1 LGGRTLNTS
10 ASATWNRRLG
20 VGLLVSSLC
29 LLALELTLS
38 RIFSVL
44 MWYHFVSLI
53 VSLALFGITV
63 SGLAVFLA
71 PQRFPREAAAS
82 WMGRASLALT
92 LALLALWTFF
102 LLLARS
108 PQLAYRILAP
118 FHQPQY
124 EPFGAG
130 KVTLLDAGQILP
142 LAVLY
147 LVSAL
152 PFIFGGFVATLA
164 LTRYR
169 DRVAQVYAWDL
180 AGAGAGCVAAFA
192 LLTWLD
198 PFATLAA
205 LAFFASLAAWL
216 FFRESGDRGS
226 ALGAMALGALSLA
239 LVVATAHGG
248 VVELKFVRGRFQ
260 PDLLLTRWNSY
271 SRVAVWPLRTGQGE
285 ASWGMSRGYRGPIP
299 EQYGLVVDDTGYTT
313 IARYRPGDDLGWAR
327 ANLLSLP
334 YLVRDDARALIIGP
348 GGGKDI
354 LIALAGGAATVRA
367 VELNPLVVRAVQD
380 DFGDFSGRPYTLPGV
395 EKVVDEGRTFLAHD
409 PSFYDVIQA
418 TVVYGRLAPAAG
430 AFTFTEDHLYTTEA
444 FQTYL
449 NRLAPG
455 GMLAFSRFIY
465 EKRILRLVATARA
478 ALESRGI
485 PNAPGC
491 IFIAAERGLASV
503 LVKNVPFT
511 PEELAALQRRCH
523 DLGFQVLYS
532 PAGEGDSQIAEMLRA
547 PDAAVYLAALPYDAS
562 PVGDDRPFFYYLM
575 RPGDFLRSGAAR
587 APDFEDRGLLLMRNL
602 LGTVFGLIVLCIALP
617 LVRFGRVR
625 EIRWGRAWAAVG
637 YFAAIGLGFIVVEI
651 GLLKRFL
658 LLLGKPAYTLAVTLA
673 VFLAAGALGSARA
686 RLLAGNARL
695 VRRCCAR
702 LTIVLL
708 FTSVLLPPLLETLL
722 AAPLWARL
730 AATVAVMAPLGY
742 LMGQPLPAG
751 FSLLRQE
758 RLVPWVWSVNGALS
772 VLGSVGALVLAVNF
786 GYTTT
791 MLIGPACYLVAG
803 ALAELVE

>member
-1 LGGRTLNTS
+1 VNFS
-10 ASATWNRRLG
+10 APAIWNRRLG
-20 VGLLVSSLC
+20 AGLLISSLC

-71 PQRFPREAAAS
+71 PRHFPREEAAA

-92 LALLALWTFF
+92 LTLLGLWTFF

-130 KVTLLDAGQILP
+130 KVTLLDSSQILP

-164 LTRYR
+164 LTRYQ

-180 AGAGAGCVAAFA
+180 AGAGLGCVAAFA

-205 LAFFASLAAWL
+205 LAFFAALAAWL
-216 FFRESGDRGS
+216 FFRESGARGG
-226 ALGAMALGALSLA
+226 ALGALALGALSLA
-239 LVVATAHGG
+239 LVAATAHGG
-248 VVELKFVRGRFQ
+248 LVELKFVRGRYQ

-285 ASWGMSRGYRGPIP
+285 ASWGMSRVYRGPIP

-334 YLVRDDARALIIGP
+334 YLVREDAQALIIGP

-354 LIALAGGAATVRA
+354 LIALANGAAAVKA

-380 DFGDFSGRPYTLPGV
+380 DFGEFSGRPYTLPGV
-395 EKVVDEGRTFLAHD
+395 EKIVDEGRIFLAHD
-409 PSFYDVIQA
+409 PSLYDVIQVA
-418 TVVYGRLAPAAG
+418 LVYGQLAPSPG
-430 AFTFTEDHLYTTEA
+430 PITFAEDHLDTAEA
-444 FQTYL
+444 FQSYL
-449 NRLAPG
+449 DRLAPG
-455 GMLAFSRFIY
+455 GLLAFSRFLH
-465 EKRILRLVATARA
+465 EKSFLRLVATARA

-485 PNAPGC
+485 AGAPGC

-511 PEELAALQRRCH
+511 AEELGALQWHSRE
-523 DLGFQVLYS
+523 LGFHVLYS
-532 PAGEGDSQIAEMLRA
+532 PAGEGDSPIAELLRA
-547 PDAAVYLAALPYDAS
+547 PDAAAYLAALPFDAS
-562 PVGDDRPFFYYLM
+562 PVSDDRPFFYYLM
-575 RPGDFLRSGAAR
+575 RPGDFLRSGTAR

-602 LGTVFGLIVLCIALP
+602 LGTVFGLVILCVAMP
-617 LVRFGRVR
+617 LARYGRVR
-625 EIRWGRAWAAVG
+625 EIRWGSAWASIG

-658 LLLGKPAYTLAVTLA
+658 LLLGKPSYTLAVTLA
-673 VFLAAGALGSARA
+673 IFLAAGALGSARA
-686 RLLAGNARL
+686 RLMAGSARL
-695 VRRCCAR
+695 VRRSCAH

-708 FTSVLLPPLLETLL
+708 FTAVLLPPLLESLL

-730 AATVAVMAPLGY
+730 AATAAVMGPLGY

-751 FSLLRQE
+751 LSLMRQE
-758 RLVPWVWSVNGALS
+758 RLVPWVWSINGALS
-772 VLGSVGALVLAVNF
+772 VLGSIGALVLAVNF

-791 MLIGPACYLVAG
+791 MLVGPACYLVAG

>member
-1 LGGRTLNTS
+1 
-10 ASATWNRRLG
+10 
-20 VGLLVSSLC
+20 
-29 LLALELTLS
+29 
-38 RIFSVL
+38 

-63 SGLAVFLA
+63 SGLVVFLA
-71 PQRFPREAAAS
+71 PQRFPLEKAAS
-82 WMGRASLALT
+82 WMGRAALALT
-92 LALLALWTFF
+92 VALFALWSFF

-108 PQLAYRILAP
+108 PRLAYRILAP

-130 KVTLLDAGQILP
+130 KVTLLDGGQILP

-152 PFIFGGFVATLA
+152 PFICGGFIATLA
-164 LTRYR
+164 LTRYQ
-169 DRVAQVYAWDL
+169 DRVARVYAWDL
-180 AGAGAGCVAAFA
+180 AGAALGCVAAFA

-198 PFATLAA
+198 PFATLAVLASFAA
-205 LAFFASLAAWL
+205 LSAWC
-216 FFRESGDRGS
+216 FFRESGERGGR
-226 ALGAMALGALSLA
+226 LGALALGALALA
-239 LVVATAHGG
+239 LVAASAHGG

-285 ASWGMSRGYRGPIP
+285 ASWGVSRGYRGPIP
-299 EQYGLVVDDTGYTT
+299 EQYGLVVDDTGYST

-334 YLVRDDARALIIGP
+334 YLVRDGARALIVGP

-354 LIALAGGAATVRA
+354 LIALAGGAAAVRA
-367 VELNPLVVRAVQD
+367 VELNPLVVRAVQE
-380 DFGDFSGRPYTLPGV
+380 DFGGFSGRPYTLPGV
-395 EKVVDEGRTFLAHD
+395 EQVVDEGRTFLAHD
-409 PSFYDVIQA
+409 RSFYDVIQA

-430 AFTFTEDHLYTTEA
+430 AFPFTEDHLYTSEA

-449 NRLAPG
+449 DRLAPG
-455 GMLAFSRFIY
+455 GLLAFSRFIY
-465 EKRILRLVATARA
+465 EKSILRLVATARG
-478 ALESRGI
+478 ALEARGVDG
-485 PNAPGC
+485 APGC
-491 IFIAAERGLASV
+491 VFVAAERGLASV
-503 LVKNVPFT
+503 LIKNVPFT
-511 PEELAALQRRCH
+511 PEELAALLQRCR
-523 DLGFQVLYS
+523 DLGFQVLYA
-532 PAGEGDSQIAEMLRA
+532 PGGEGDSPIAELMRT
-547 PDAAVYLAALPYDAS
+547 PDPGAYLAALPFDAS
-562 PVGDDRPFFYYLM
+562 PVSDDRPFFYYLM

-602 LGTVFGLIVLCIALP
+602 LGTVLGLVMLCIALP
-617 LVRFGRVR
+617 LALRGRVR

-651 GLLKRFL
+651 GLLKHFL

-673 VFLAAGALGSARA
+673 IFLAAGALGSARA

-695 VRRCCAR
+695 VRRSCAR

-708 FTSVLLPPLLETLL
+708 FTAVLLPPLLEALL

-730 AATVAVMAPLGY
+730 AATVAVMGPLGY

-751 FSLLRQE
+751 LSLLRQE

-772 VLGSVGALVLAVNF
+772 VLGSIGALVLAVNF

-791 MLIGPACYLVAG
+791 MLVGPACYLVAG
-803 ALAELVE
+803 TLAELVE

>member
-1 LGGRTLNTS
+1 VSQGAPAAWT
-10 ASATWNRRLG
+10 RRLG
-20 VGLLVSSLC
+20 AGLLVSSLC

-71 PQRFPREAAAS
+71 PQRFPREEAAA
-82 WMGRASLALT
+82 WMGRASLALALT
-92 LALLALWTFF
+92 LLALWSFF
-102 LLLARS
+102 LLLARL
-108 PQLAYRILAP
+108 PLLAYRILAP

-130 KVTLLDAGQILP
+130 KITLLDNSQILP
-142 LAVLY
+142 LVVLY

-152 PFIFGGFVATLA
+152 PFIFGGFIATLA

-169 DRVAQVYAWDL
+169 EHVARVYAWDL
-180 AGAGAGCVAAFA
+180 AGAGLGCLAAFA
-192 LLTWLD
+192 LLTWFD

-205 LAFFASLAAWL
+205 LACCACLAAWF
-216 FFRESGDRGS
+216 FFRESGARGG
-226 ALGAMALGALSLA
+226 ALGSLALGALSLA
-239 LVVATAHGG
+239 LVAATAGGG
-248 VVELKFVRGRFQ
+248 VVELKFVRGRYQ

-271 SRVAVWPLRTGQGE
+271 SRVAVWPLRSGQGE
-285 ASWGMSRGYRGPIP
+285 ASWGMSRGFRGTIP

-313 IARYRPGDDLGWAR
+313 IARYRAGDDLGWAR

-334 YLVRDDARALIIGP
+334 YLLREDARALIIGP

-354 LIALAGGAATVRA
+354 LIALAGGAAAVRA
-367 VELNPLVVRAVQD
+367 VELNPLVVRAVQE

-395 EKVVDEGRTFLAHD
+395 ERVIDEGRTFLAHD
-409 PSFYDVIQA
+409 PSQYDVIQA

-449 NRLAPG
+449 DRLAPG

-465 EKRILRLVATARA
+465 EKRIVRLVATARA
-478 ALESRGI
+478 ALEARGVTG
-485 PNAPGC
+485 APGC
-491 IFIAAERGLASV
+491 LFIAAERGLASV
-503 LVKNVPFT
+503 LIKNEPFT
-511 PEELAALQRRCH
+511 GPELAALERRCGE
-523 DLGFQVLYS
+523 LGFQVLYS
-532 PAGEGDSQIAEMLRA
+532 PDGAGDSPIAEVLRA
-547 PDAAVYLAALPYDAS
+547 PDPAAYLAALPYDAT

-575 RPGDFLRSGAAR
+575 RPADFLRSGAAR

-602 LGTVFGLIVLCIALP
+602 LGTVFGLVILCIAVP
-617 LVRFGRVR
+617 LLRYGRLR
-625 EIRWGRAWAAVG
+625 EIRWRHAWASVG

-658 LLLGKPAYTLAVTLA
+658 LLLGKPTYTLAVTLSI
-673 VFLAAGALGSARA
+673 FLVAGALGSSRA
-686 RLLAGNARL
+686 RLLAGNARQ
-695 VRRCCAR
+695 VRRSCGR
-702 LTIVLL
+702 LAIILL
-708 FTSVLLPPLLETLL
+708 FAAVLLPPLLEELL
-722 AAPLWARL
+722 SAPLWARL
-730 AATVAVMAPLGY
+730 AATVVVMAPLGY

-751 FSLLRQE
+751 LSLVRQE

-772 VLGSVGALVLAVNF
+772 VLGSIGALVLAVNF

-791 MLIGPACYLVAG
+791 MLVGPACYLVAG

>member
-1 LGGRTLNTS
+1 
-10 ASATWNRRLG
+10 
-20 VGLLVSSLC
+20 LLVSSLC

-53 VSLALFGITV
+53 LSLALLGITV

-71 PQRFPREAAAS
+71 PLRFPREQAAA
-82 WMGRASLALT
+82 WMGRASLALA
-92 LALLALWTFF
+92 LALLALWSFF

-108 PQLAYRILAP
+108 PQVAYRILAP

-130 KVTLLDAGQILP
+130 KATLLDGSQILP
-142 LAVLY
+142 LALLC

-152 PFIFGGFVATLA
+152 PFVCGGFVATLA
-164 LTRYR
+164 LTRYQ
-169 DRVAQVYAWDL
+169 DRAARVYAWDL
-180 AGAGAGCVAAFA
+180 AGAGLGCVAAFA

-205 LAFFASLAAWL
+205 LACLASLAAWL
-216 FFRESGDRGS
+216 FFRESGARGGGRG
-226 ALGAMALGALSLA
+226 ALAIGALSLA
-239 LVVATAHGG
+239 LVAATAHGG
-248 VVELKFVRGRFQ
+248 VAEPKFVRGRYQ

-271 SRVAVWPLRTGQGE
+271 SRVAVWPLRAGQGE
-285 ASWGMSRGYRGPIP
+285 ASWGLSRGYRGPIP
-299 EQYGLVVDDTGYTT
+299 EQYGLVVDDTGYST

-327 ANLLSLP
+327 ASLLSLP
-334 YLVRDDARALIIGP
+334 HLVRDGARALIIGP

-354 LIALAGGAATVRA
+354 LIALASGAAAVRA

-395 EKVVDEGRTFLAHD
+395 ETVVAEGRTFLARD
-409 PSFYDVIQA
+409 PSTYDVVQA
-418 TVVYGRLAPAAG
+418 ALVYGQLAPAAG
-430 AFTFTEDHLYTTEA
+430 ALAFAEDYLDTAEA
-444 FQTYL
+444 LQSCL
-449 NRLAPG
+449 ERLAPEG
-455 GMLAFSRFIY
+455 VLALSRFGY
-465 EKRILRLVATARA
+465 EKSVLRLVATARA
-478 ALESRGI
+478 ALEARGI
-485 PNAPGC
+485 PNAAGC
-491 IFIAAERGLASV
+491 VFVAAERGLASV

-511 PEELAALQRRCH
+511 PAELAALQRRCGE
-523 DLGFQVLYS
+523 LGFQVLHA
-532 PAGEGDSQIAEMLRA
+532 PGGGADNPIAELLRA
-547 PDAAVYLAALPYDAS
+547 PDAAAYLAALPFDAS
-562 PVGDDRPFFYYLM
+562 PVGDDRPFFSYLM
-575 RPGDFLRSGAAR
+575 RPGDFLRSGAAG
-587 APDFEDRGLLLMRNL
+587 APGFEDRGLLLMRNL
-602 LGTVFGLIVLCIALP
+602 LGTVFGLVLLCVALP
-617 LVRFGRVR
+617 LACCGRLR
-625 EIRWGRAWAAVG
+625 EVRWGRAWASVG

-658 LLLGKPAYTLAVTLA
+658 LLLGRPASTLAVTLA

-686 RLLAGNARL
+686 RLQAGNARL
-695 VRRCCAR
+695 VRRSCAR

-708 FTSVLLPPLLETLL
+708 FTAVLLPPLLEALL

-730 AATVAVMAPLGY
+730 AATVAVTAPLGY

-751 FSLLRQE
+751 LTLVRQQ

-772 VLGSVGALVLAVNF
+772 VLGSIGALVLAVNF

-791 MLIGPACYLVAG
+791 MLVGPACYLVAG
-803 ALAELVE
+803 VLAELVE

>member
-1 LGGRTLNTS
+1 VNPE
-10 ASATWNRRLG
+10 AATHWTRRLG
-20 VGLLVSSLC
+20 AGLLVSSLC

-71 PQRFPREAAAS
+71 PRRFPRETAAA
-82 WMGRASLALT
+82 WMGRASLALA
-92 LALLALWTFF
+92 LALLGLWSFF

-130 KVTLLDAGQILP
+130 KVTLLDSSQVLP
-142 LAVLY
+142 LVVLY

-152 PFIFGGFVATLA
+152 PFIFGGFIATLA
-164 LTRYR
+164 LTRYQ
-169 DRVAQVYAWDL
+169 DSVARVYAWDL
-180 AGAGAGCVAAFA
+180 AGAGLGCVAAFA

-198 PFATLAA
+198 PFATLAV
-205 LAFFASLAAWL
+205 LAFFAALAAWL
-216 FFRESGDRGS
+216 FFRESGGRVG
-226 ALGAMALGALSLA
+226 ALGALALGALA
-239 LVVATAHGG
+239 LCLGAATARGG
-248 VVELKFVRGRFQ
+248 IVELKFVRGRYQ

-285 ASWGMSRGYRGPIP
+285 ASWGMSRSYRGPIP

-313 IARYRPGDDLGWAR
+313 IARYRPGDELGWAR

-334 YLVRDDARALIIGP
+334 YRVREEARALIVGP

-354 LIALAGGAATVRA
+354 LIALANGAAAVRA

-380 DFGDFSGRPYTLPGV
+380 DFGDFSGRPYTLPRV

-449 NRLAPG
+449 DRLAPG

-478 ALESRGI
+478 ALEARNISD
-485 PNAPGC
+485 APGC

-503 LVKNVPFT
+503 LIKNAPFT
-511 PEELAALQRRCH
+511 PEELERLQLRCRE
-523 DLGFQVLYS
+523 LGFQVLYA
-532 PAGEGDSQIAEMLRA
+532 PGGEGDSPIAELLRA
-547 PDAAVYLAALPYDAS
+547 PDAAAHLAALPFDAS
-562 PVGDDRPFFYYLM
+562 PVGDDRPFYYYLM
-575 RPGDFLRSGAAR
+575 RPRDFLRSGAAL

-602 LGTVFGLIVLCIALP
+602 LFTVLGLVALCIALP
-617 LVRFGRVR
+617 LALYGRAR
-625 EIRWGRAWAAVG
+625 EIRWGRAWASVG
-637 YFAAIGLGFIVVEI
+637 YFAAIGLGFMVVEI

-658 LLLGKPAYTLAVTLA
+658 LLLGKPSYTLAVTLSI
-673 VFLAAGALGSARA
+673 FLVAGALGSARA
-686 RLLAGNARL
+686 RRLAGSARL
-695 VRRCCAR
+695 VRRSCAR

-708 FTSVLLPPLLETLL
+708 FTAVLLPPLLEMLL

-730 AATVAVMAPLGY
+730 AATVAVMGPLGY

-751 FSLLRQE
+751 LSLVRQE

-772 VLGSVGALVLAVNF
+772 VLGSIGALVLAVNF

-791 MLIGPACYLVAG
+791 MLVGPACYLAAG

>member
-1 LGGRTLNTS
+1 VS
-10 ASATWNRRLG
+10 APASAAWNRRLG
-20 VGLLVSSLC
+20 AGLLASSLC

-53 VSLALFGITV
+53 VSLALFGLTV

-71 PQRFPREAAAS
+71 PRRFPREETAS
-82 WMGRASLALT
+82 WMGRASLALA
-92 LALLALWTFF
+92 LALLALWAFF

-118 FHQPQY
+118 FHQPQF
-124 EPFGAG
+124 EPFGTG
-130 KVTLLDAGQILP
+130 KVTLFDTGQILP

-147 LVSAL
+147 VVSAL
-152 PFIFGGFVATLA
+152 PFVFGGFVAALA

-169 DRVAQVYAWDL
+169 DRAALVYAWDL
-180 AGAGAGCVAAFA
+180 AGAGLGCVAAFA

-205 LAFFASLAAWL
+205 LAFVAALAARL
-216 FFRESGDRGS
+216 FFRESGARCGARG
-226 ALGAMALGALSLA
+226 ALALGALSLA
-239 LVVATAHGG
+239 LVAATARGDL
-248 VVELKFVRGRFQ
+248 VEMKFVRGRYQ

-285 ASWGMSRGYRGPIP
+285 ASWGMSRSWRGAAP

-313 IARYRPGDDLGWAR
+313 IARYRPGDDLGWTR
-327 ANLLSLP
+327 ASLLSLP
-334 YLVRDDARALIIGP
+334 YQVRDGARALIIGP

-354 LIALAGGAATVRA
+354 LIALASGAVRVRA
-367 VELNPLVVRAVQD
+367 VELNPLVVRAVQE

-395 EKVVDEGRTFLAHD
+395 ETIVDEGRTFLAHD
-409 PSFYDVIQA
+409 PSVYDVIQA

-449 NRLAPG
+449 DRLAPG
-455 GMLAFSRFIY
+455 GVLAFSRFIY

-478 ALESRGI
+478 SLEARGV
-485 PNAPGC
+485 PGAAGC

-503 LVKNVPFT
+503 IVKNAPFT
-511 PEELAALQRRCH
+511 PAELAVLQRRCRE
-523 DLGFQVLYS
+523 LGFQVLYA
-532 PAGEGDSQIAEMLRA
+532 PGGVADNPIAELLQA
-547 PDAAVYLAALPYDAS
+547 PDAAAHLAALPFDAS
-562 PVGDDRPFFYYLM
+562 PVDDDRPFFYYLM
-575 RPGDFLRSGAAR
+575 RPGDFLRSGAAL

-602 LGTVFGLIVLCIALP
+602 LGTVLALVILCIALP
-617 LVRFGRVR
+617 LARYGGAR
-625 EIRWGRAWAAVG
+625 EVRWGRAWAAVG

-673 VFLAAGALGSARA
+673 IFLAAGALGSARA
-686 RLLAGNARL
+686 RLMAGSARL
-695 VRRCCAR
+695 VRRSCAR

-708 FTSVLLPPLLETLL
+708 FTAVLLPPLLETLL

-730 AATVAVMAPLGY
+730 AATVAVMGPLGY

-751 FSLLRQE
+751 LSLLRQE
-758 RLVPWVWSVNGALS
+758 RLVPWVWSINGALS

-786 GYTTT
+786 GYTVT
-791 MLIGPACYLVAG
+791 MLVGPACYLVAG
-803 ALAELVE
+803 ALSELVE

>member
-1 LGGRTLNTS
+1 MNPDAPSIWT
-10 ASATWNRRLG
+10 RRLG
-20 VGLLVSSLC
+20 AGLLLSALS

-71 PQRFPREAAAS
+71 PQRFPRETAPA
-82 WMGRASLALT
+82 WMGRASLALALT
-92 LALLALWTFF
+92 LLGLWSFF

-130 KVTLLDAGQILP
+130 KVTLLEGSQVLP
-142 LAVLY
+142 LVVLY

-152 PFIFGGFVATLA
+152 PFVLGGFIATLA

-169 DRVAQVYAWDL
+169 DRAARVYAWDL
-180 AGAGAGCVAAFA
+180 AGAGLGCVAAFA

-205 LAFFASLAAWL
+205 LAAIAALAAWL
-216 FFRESGDRGS
+216 FFREGGARGGARA
-226 ALGAMALGALSLA
+226 ALVLVALSLSILA
-239 LVVATAHGG
+239 ANAGGG
-248 VVELKFVRGRFQ
+248 VVELKFVRGRYQ

-271 SRVAVWPLRTGQGE
+271 SRVAVWPLRTGQSE
-285 ASWGMSRGYRGPIP
+285 ASWGMSRGYRGPVP

-313 IARYRPGDDLGWAR
+313 IARYRAGDDLGWAR

-334 YLVRDDARALIIGP
+334 YLAREDARALIIGP

-354 LIALAGGAATVRA
+354 LIALAGGAAAVRA
-367 VELNPLVVRAVQD
+367 VELNPLVVRAVQE

-395 EKVVDEGRTFLAHD
+395 DMVVDEGRTFLAHD
-409 PSFYDVIQA
+409 SASYDVIQA

-449 NRLAPG
+449 DRLAPG

-478 ALESRGI
+478 ALEARGVAG
-485 PNAPGC
+485 APGC

-503 LVKNVPFT
+503 LVKDSPFT
-511 PEELAALQRRCH
+511 PGELGLLQRRCRE
-523 DLGFQVLYS
+523 LGFQVLYD
-532 PAGEGDSQIAEMLRA
+532 PGGAGDSPIADLLRA
-547 PDAAVYLAALPYDAS
+547 PDAAAHLAALPFDAA

-602 LGTVFGLIVLCIALP
+602 LGVVIGLVLLCVALP
-617 LVRFGRVR
+617 LALYGRAR
-625 EIRWGRAWAAVG
+625 EIRWGRAWASVG
-637 YFAAIGLGFIVVEI
+637 YFAAIGLGFMVVEI

-658 LLLGKPAYTLAVTLA
+658 LLLGKPSYTLAVTLSI
-673 VFLAAGALGSARA
+673 FLAAGALGSARA
-686 RLLAGNARL
+686 RLMAGSARL
-695 VRRCCAR
+695 VRRSCAR

-708 FTSVLLPPLLETLL
+708 FTAVLLPPLLELLL

-730 AATVAVMAPLGY
+730 AATVAVMGPLGY

-751 FSLLRQE
+751 LSLVRQE
-758 RLVPWVWSVNGALS
+758 RLVPWVWSVNGAFS
-772 VLGSVGALVLAVNF
+772 VLGSIGALVLAVNF

-791 MLIGPACYLVAG
+791 MLVGPACYLVAG

>member
-1 LGGRTLNTS
+1 MPS
-10 ASATWNRRLG
+10 VWNRRLG
-20 VGLLVSSLC
+20 SGLLISSLC

-63 SGLAVFLA
+63 SGLADLSRPTAFPPRAGGGLDGARLA
-71 PQRFPREAAAS
+71 GAHAHAA
-82 WMGRASLALT
+82 R
-92 LALLALWTFF
+92 LWTFF
-102 LLLARS
+102 LLLADRRS
-108 PQLAYRILAP
+108 SAYRILAP

-130 KVTLLDAGQILP
+130 KVTLLDGSQILP

-147 LVSAL
+147 VVSVL
-152 PFIFGGFVATLA
+152 PFVCGGFIATLA
-164 LTRYR
+164 LTRYQ

-180 AGAGAGCVAAFA
+180 AGAGLGCVAAFA

-216 FFRESGDRGS
+216 FSRESGARG
-226 ALGAMALGALSLA
+226 GALGALALGAFSLA
-239 LVVATAHGG
+239 LVAATALGG
-248 VVELKFVRGRFQ
+248 FVELKFVRGRYQ

-285 ASWGMSRGYRGPIP
+285 ASWGISRGYRGAIP

-313 IARYRPGDDLGWAR
+313 IARYRAGDDLGWAR

-334 YLVRDDARALIIGP
+334 YVLRDDARALIIGP

-354 LIALAGGAATVRA
+354 LIALASGAAAVKA
-367 VELNPLVVRAVQD
+367 VELNPLVVRAVQE
-380 DFGDFSGRPYTLPGV
+380 DFGDFSGRPYTLAGV

-409 PSFYDVIQA
+409 PAFYDVIQA
-418 TVVYGRLAPAAG
+418 ALVYGQLAPSAG
-430 AFTFTEDHLYTTEA
+430 AIAFAEDNLDTAEA
-444 FQTYL
+444 FQSYL
-449 NRLAPG
+449 DRLAPG
-455 GMLAFSRFIY
+455 GLLAFSRFLH
-465 EKRILRLVATARA
+465 EKSFLRLVATARA
-478 ALESRGI
+478 ALEARGVAG
-485 PNAPGC
+485 APGC

-503 LVKNVPFT
+503 LVKNAPFT
-511 PEELAALQRRCH
+511 QEELGALQRRSSEL
-523 DLGFQVLYS
+523 DFQVLYS
-532 PAGEGDSQIAEMLRA
+532 PAGAGDSAIAELLRA
-547 PDAAVYLAALPYDAS
+547 PDARAYLAALPFDAS
-562 PVGDDRPFFYYLM
+562 PVSDDRPFFYYLM

-602 LGTVFGLIVLCIALP
+602 LGTVFGLVVLCIALP
-617 LVRFGRVR
+617 LVRYGRAR
-625 EIRWGRAWAAVG
+625 EISWGSAWAAVG

-673 VFLAAGALGSARA
+673 IFLAAGALGSARA
-686 RLLAGNARL
+686 RLMAGNARL
-695 VRRCCAR
+695 VRRSCAR

-708 FTSVLLPPLLETLL
+708 FTAVLLPPLLESLL
-722 AAPLWARL
+722 ASPLWARL
-730 AATVAVMAPLGY
+730 AATVAVMGPLGF

-751 FSLLRQE
+751 LSLVRQQ
-758 RLVPWVWSVNGALS
+758 RLVPWVWSINGALS
-772 VLGSVGALVLAVNF
+772 VLGSIGALVLAVNF

-791 MLIGPACYLVAG
+791 MLVGPACYLVAG